1 MKKLLTLILLLTA
14 SIVNGQTDEW
24 YSNAYPTYRTN
35 QRIARTDQ
43 YGNVVWDKEISEIT
57 HDDCGVY
64 VIASSTKVKNGK
76 IISNPSDYDYW
87 LITEDVI
94 NDTVIVSPTLCT
106 NQTTIF
112 IGGSYPTDV
121 FLDIYNQEGRLV
133 KLKRLNLGDNQIYF
147 QDLTSGIYYL
157 NISTENPYTEKIFK
171 IIINK

>member
-14 SIVNGQTDEW
+14 NIVNGQTDEW

-43 YGNVVWDKEISEIT
+43 FGNVVWDKEISEIT

-147 QDLTSGIYYL
+147 QDLTSGTYYL